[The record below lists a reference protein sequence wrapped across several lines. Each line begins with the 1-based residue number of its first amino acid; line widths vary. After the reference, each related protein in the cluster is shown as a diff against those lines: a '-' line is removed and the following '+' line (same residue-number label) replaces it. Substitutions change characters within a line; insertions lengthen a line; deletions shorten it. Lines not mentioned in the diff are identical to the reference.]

1 MRFHIILLVL
11 GLLYPMC
18 FDPIPDKAYFLIPS
32 SKSSKNLPGCW
43 DTKWV
48 QIATYE

>member
-18 FDPIPDKAYFLIPS
+18 FDPIPDKACFLILSS
-32 SKSSKNLPGCW
+32 SKTSSAVK
-43 DTKWV
+43 
-48 QIATYE
+48 